1 MTWMDDRPS
10 WLPPLPP
17 PHRGRALIITGL
29 LLVVGTFIYIFIM
42 SYLGGTHTL
51 LTLVPLALGLG
62 CLIVGL
68 TRRNEGR

>member
-1 MTWMDDRPS
+1 MSSTDRPS

-17 PHRGRALIITGL
+17 PNRGRVLIILGW
-29 LLVVGTFIYIFIM
+29 LLVGGSFIYIFVM

-51 LTLVPLALGLG
+51 YTLVPLALGLL

-68 TRRNEGR
+68 LRRNEGR

>member
-1 MTWMDDRPS
+1 MNDRPS

-17 PHRGRALIITGL
+17 PHRGRALIAVGL
-29 LLVVGTFIYIFIM
+29 VLVVATYIYIFIM
-42 SYLGGTHTL
+42 SYVGGTHTL
-51 LTLVPLALGLG
+51 YTLLPLAIGLV

>member
-1 MTWMDDRPS
+1 MDDRPS

-17 PHRGRALIITGL
+17 PNRGRVLISVGL
-29 LLVVGTFIYIFIM
+29 ILVIATFIYIFIM

-51 LTLVPLALGLG
+51 FTLLPLAIGLV
-62 CLIVGL
+62 CVIVGL

>member
-1 MTWMDDRPS
+1 MNDRPS
-10 WLPPLPP
+10 WRPPLPP
-17 PHRGRALIITGL
+17 PHRGRALIAVGL
-29 LLVVGTFIYIFIM
+29 VLVIATFIYIFVM

-51 LTLVPLALGLG
+51 YTLLPLAIGLV